1 MELWDIYDEFR
12 NPKGYVH
19 ERGKHIERG
28 DYHLVVHVWIVN
40 DKGEYLI
47 QRRQPWK
54 HGWPN
59 MWDCAAGG
67 SALIKEN
74 TKEASIREVKEE
86 IGVDLDEKNMEKLL
100 EILNDI
106 QPDAD
111 YETCTTLID
120 DEVLDSF
127 AILSIVGELEEAFDI
142 EITPVDIVPENFNS
156 AQALWAMVQRLQEA

>member
-1 MELWDIYDEFR
+1 MEKVFT
-12 NPKGYVH
+12 PTV
-19 ERGKHIERG
+19 
-28 DYHLVVHVWIVN
+28 
-40 DKGEYLI
+40 GELKEYI
-47 QRRQPWK
+47 QN
-54 HGWPN
+54 HGVEI
-59 MWDCAAGG
+59 
-67 SALIKEN
+67 L
-74 TKEASIREVKEE
+74 RETP
-86 IGVDLDEKNMEKLL
+86 EKLL

-156 AQALWAMVQRLQEA
+156 VQALWDMVQRLQEA